1 MFYHHLQQLKAELAG
16 KEKGVELHRCD
27 IREPQEYLKKGSLA
41 EARIAFRVQNR
52 MLDIPADMPGRYR
65 GRMRCRCCLAW
76 RVERKEEEAPVLD
89 REHIEVC
96 PGLATLREG
105 RELHNKREHTL
116 YFMDVMKVLSVK

>member
-1 MFYHHLQQLKAELAG
+1 
-16 KEKGVELHRCD
+16 
-27 IREPQEYLKKGSLA
+27 
-41 EARIAFRVQNR
+41 
-52 MLDIPADMPGRYR
+52 
-65 GRMRCRCCLAW
+65 MRCRCCLAW